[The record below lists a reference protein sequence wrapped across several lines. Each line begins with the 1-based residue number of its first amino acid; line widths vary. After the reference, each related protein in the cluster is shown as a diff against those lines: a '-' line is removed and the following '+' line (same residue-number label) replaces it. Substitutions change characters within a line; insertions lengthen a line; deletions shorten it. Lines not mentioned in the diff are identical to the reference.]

1 VAKVDKEDR
10 IFAATDVPTDG
21 AANSVAIF
29 RTDAPVP
36 TLVAPRAA
44 LLAELAIG
52 ALTTE
57 KTPAVNTDT
66 AITAMRDLVVFLNI
80 CFLSLVTGATVVN

>member
-1 VAKVDKEDR
+1 VAKVDKDDR
-10 IFAATDVPTDG
+10 IFAATAVPTDG

-29 RTDAPVP
+29 RTDAAVP
-36 TLVAPRAA
+36 TLVAARAA
-44 LLAELAIG
+44 LLVELAIG

-66 AITAMRDLVVFLNI
+66 AITAMRDFVVLLNI
-80 CFLSLVTGATVVN
+80 YFLSLVSDETVVN

>member
-1 VAKVDKEDR
+1 
-10 IFAATDVPTDG
+10 
-21 AANSVAIF
+21 
-29 RTDAPVP
+29 
-36 TLVAPRAA
+36 LVAPRAA